1 MEPFKFHF
9 SDILKGQK
17 FHIMTKKT
25 KNKKTLESRHHVSL
39 SFRLLQSVLNIF
51 LSSAEWW
58 LRAIARRHQLRF
70 ESWPK
75 PLNCMALNK
84 LLKLPKTQL
93 LHLQDGVITAL
104 ALPERVVR
112 IGKR

>member
-9 SDILKGQK
+9 SDFLQGQK
-17 FHIMTKKT
+17 FHIMTKN
-25 KNKKTLESRHHVSL
+25 KNKKTTLESRHHVSL

-51 LSSAEWW
+51 LSRAEWW
-58 LRAIARRHQLRF
+58 LRAIARRHQPRF
-70 ESWPK
+70 ESWLK
-75 PLNCMALNK
+75 PLNCMALYK

-104 ALPERVVR
+104 ARPEKVVR
-112 IGKR
+112 IEKR